1 MSLSNF
7 PFTTVST
14 PGDRAE
20 QLLLQ
25 MRAELQP
32 RGQVPVI
39 IGDTESASRLVEAWN
54 YGEFSFD
61 DSLRAAT
68 TTQPQEWF
76 QERIDEDPEAFG
88 SLLEAQVYPKG
99 TAPMTRLQ
107 VGFDHSG
114 KPRKEVFIAQLPTS
128 DYWAIPLHMRFGAW
142 NACPEPSAH
151 ARLARYWE
159 QRYGARMAVLTSD
172 TIEYTVERPPVSP
185 EDCARLAREQY
196 IYCADI
202 VDQGVGSVPTLA
214 EALRGSNIWF
224 FWWD

>member
-7 PFTTVST
+7 PFATVAT

-20 QLLLQ
+20 QLLLR
-25 MRAELQP
+25 MRVELQP
-32 RGQVPVI
+32 RSQVPVI
-39 IGDTESASRLVEAWN
+39 VGDTESASRLVEAWN

-61 DSLRAAT
+61 DALRAAT
-68 TTQPQEWF
+68 ATQPKEWF
-76 QERIDEDPEAFG
+76 QERIDEDPEVFG
-88 SLLEAQVYPKG
+88 SLLEAQVYPKS

-114 KPRKEVFIAQLPTS
+114 KPRKEVFIAQLPTP
-128 DYWAIPLHMRFGAW
+128 DYWAIPLHLRFGAW

-151 ARLARYWE
+151 AMLAGHWG
-159 QRYGARMAVLTSD
+159 QRYGARMAALTSD
-172 TIEYTVERPPVSP
+172 TIEFTVEPPPASP
-185 EDCARLAREQY
+185 EECTRLAREQY

-214 EALRGSNIWF
+214 KALRGSNRWF